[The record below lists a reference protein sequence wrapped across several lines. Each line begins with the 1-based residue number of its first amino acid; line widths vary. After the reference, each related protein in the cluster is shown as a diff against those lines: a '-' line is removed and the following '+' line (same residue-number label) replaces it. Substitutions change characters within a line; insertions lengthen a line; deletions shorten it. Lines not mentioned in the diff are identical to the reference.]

1 MRKRIRK
8 QPLLEA
14 LGDFTEYGIRTFD
27 YIDLILLDLPKEAKP
42 FKRAFLRKHVWGHA
56 YADER
61 RSPPGMIR
69 YVLPQVP
76 WSIADELE
84 NKLEGIDYRIT
95 HYEPVRDFLFSEQQA
110 ADRLQKFFQDR
121 VLLRGHPDAYPRPI
135 NFESTLYWADEE
147 SNWTFVVYSDRCSK
161 CVRGACCHTEFR
173 FNEAGVK
180 QFGFTSF
187 SDIVA
192 VDHTK
197 LWDENLT
204 AMNKPRPRAR
214 TREHI
219 RPHVD

>member
-14 LGDFTEYGIRTFD
+14 LGDFTASGIRTFD
-27 YIDLILLDLPKEAKP
+27 YIDRIYLELPKGEEP
-42 FKRAFLRKHVWGHA
+42 FRRGFLRKCVWGPA
-56 YADER
+56 YVADT
-61 RSPPGMIR
+61 SSSPGMIR
-69 YVLPQVP
+69 YVMPQVP

-84 NKLEGIDYRIT
+84 KKLEGIDYRIT
-95 HYEPVRDFLFSEQQA
+95 HYEPVRDFLFSEQQS

-121 VLLRGHPDAYPRPI
+121 VRLRDHPDAYPRPI
-135 NFESTLYWADEE
+135 NFESTLYWADQQ

-161 CVRGACCHTEFR
+161 FVREACCHTEFR
-173 FNEAGVK
+173 FKETGVK

-204 AMNKPRPRAR
+204 VMNNLRPRAR
-214 TREHI
+214 TRARI
-219 RPHVD
+219 RLHVD

>member
-14 LGDFTEYGIRTFD
+14 LGDFTASGIRTFD
-27 YIDLILLDLPKEAKP
+27 YIDRIYLELPKGKEP
-42 FKRAFLRKHVWGHA
+42 FRRGFLRKCVWGPA
-56 YADER
+56 YVADT
-61 RSPPGMIR
+61 SSSPGMIR
-69 YVLPQVP
+69 YVMPQVP

-84 NKLEGIDYRIT
+84 KKLEGIDYRIT
-95 HYEPVRDFLFSEQQA
+95 HYEPARDFLFSEQQS

-121 VLLRGHPDAYPRPI
+121 VRLRGHPDAYPRPI
-135 NFESTLYWADEE
+135 NFESTLYWADQQ

-161 CVRGACCHTEFR
+161 FVREACCHTEFR
-173 FNEAGVK
+173 FNETGVK

-197 LWDENLT
+197 LWDEKLIVIDN
-204 AMNKPRPRAR
+204 PSPRAR
-214 TREHI
+214 TRA
-219 RPHVD
+219 RVRLHVD